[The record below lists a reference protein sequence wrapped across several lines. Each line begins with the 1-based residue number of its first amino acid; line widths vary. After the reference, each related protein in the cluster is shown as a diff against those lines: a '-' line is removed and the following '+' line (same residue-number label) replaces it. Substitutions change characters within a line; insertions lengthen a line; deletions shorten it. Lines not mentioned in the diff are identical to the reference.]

1 MVWPFN
7 NQQQQPQQGAMN
19 LGLGNNQQQVPMQQ
33 QGGLG
38 YAPNGIG
45 ANMQPQGGM
54 YNQQQ
59 QNQWGQQQYQ
69 PPPTEME
76 IISALI
82 SSNPVIERWIMSDA
96 NLQPLIGLL
105 SSVIAVSVHQILANC
120 SIKEEGDVM
129 KFDFSAVQG
138 LPTADSVTM
147 NITQLQNQ
155 ASNVVQQQTMQIQQ
169 MVAMANQGN
178 MQGMLDSAMAD
189 PGMMQSVGG
198 GIGSL
203 VRSMATGGR

>member
-7 NQQQQPQQGAMN
+7 SNEQQSQQGAMN
-19 LGLGNNQQQVPMQQ
+19 LGLGNNQQQVGVGLPGMYQPQAQQ
-33 QGGLG
+33 QQQQNQWG
-38 YAPNGIG
+38 
-45 ANMQPQGGM
+45 QQ
-54 YNQQQ
+54 QQQ

-76 IISALI
+76 IISTLI
-82 SSNPVIERWIMSDA
+82 SSNPVIERWIMNDA

-169 MVAMANQGN
+169 MVSMANQGN